1 VAGVPEEALIAL
13 FVAQH
18 QHSPSDCPALS
29 GRGEQLLS
37 RVSAAAAARYGVTI
51 EVEAF
56 IADQHVLLLVVD
68 AASLEAVS
76 QFLMLLPGCGDL
88 TVLPAFTAEEAVERG
103 GCLDLFLILSGS
115 AVLLCRWFCTFLLA
129 QARCTYPGDRQ
140 TPRAHVSDHDG
151 R

>member
-1 VAGVPEEALIAL
+1 MLTRADVLSRQLVRSCPCTRAGQWSKLTSISAGVVAGVPEEALIAL

-88 TVLPAFTAEEAVERG
+88 TVLPAFTAEEAV
-103 GCLDLFLILSGS
+103 
-115 AVLLCRWFCTFLLA
+115 
-129 QARCTYPGDRQ
+129 
-140 TPRAHVSDHDG
+140 
-151 R
+151 